1 MGRHSIKVKITLLLT
16 VIITSL
22 VVLLLILNSTLSEK
36 FYFSDKQE
44 CMLNTAT
51 SLPRFWKPPAMP
63 MKPPLCVKKLPAW
76 NMPPS
81 PPGGTANGSE
91 SQMSDSIEQLTGSA
105 AMSVIV
111 VNSDWTTVYSNINGE
126 QDMINRLLRS
136 IFNKD
141 VFGTSDSA
149 PQQNSNNENVPGDM
163 PDNNNPDK
171 GNLDNGSPDKNNP
184 KNKDDVSI
192 NMSDSGI
199 EESRDIMT
207 QTDLYTLQKVYDN
220 RLGDDYYE
228 LFGTLSNGDSIMLRM
243 ALQGIKDNVSISNTF
258 ITYVGIGIL
267 IIGVIAAY
275 IFSSYIT
282 KPIQQLSDIAERMS
296 NLDFDVKYHGKDKS
310 EIGVLGNS
318 MNNMSKKLEENIS
331 QLKSANKELQRDIDR
346 KVKME
351 EVRTEFLS
359 NVSHELKTPIALIQ
373 GYAEGLKEGI
383 SDDPE
388 SMDFYCG
395 VIIDEAGKMN
405 NMVKKLLTLNQ
416 IEFGNEELVM
426 ERFDI
431 IELITSIVNANELR
445 ASQKGIQIEFN
456 QRDEH
461 IDVWSDEYKIEEVV
475 TNYITNAINH
485 CDFENRIEV
494 SVERIG
500 DDVRVHVFNTGKNIP
515 EEDIPNIW
523 QKFYKV
529 DKARTREYGGNGI
542 GLSIVKAIMD
552 SYGKGFGVINKSNG
566 VEFWFDLDGKAMV

>member
-1 MGRHSIKVKITLLLT
+1 MMSGDRKEKKQNSKKQKNIRKFHSLKHQISVLFIGLLLVSIFSITLINGLFLERYYVSKKVEVLEEARTVLSQMNLDNLLKYDTDKDGEIENPSKAEEEVPDEIEHSSSRNNLTWIIVNEENSGYYYWGEANMAKMLRSKLFGYINDLDKDMEHSHILKQTEDGIIWQVHDRFAGMEYVECWGQYENGYYYLIRSPLESIKESAAISNNFYLFVG
-16 VIITSL
+16 VAIILISG
-22 VVLLLILNSTLSEK
+22 LLILLITNRITRPISELTRLSEK
-36 FYFSDKQE
+36 
-44 CMLNTAT
+44 
-51 SLPRFWKPPAMP
+51 
-63 MKPPLCVKKLPAW
+63 
-76 NMPPS
+76 
-81 PPGGTANGSE
+81 
-91 SQMSDSIEQLTGSA
+91 
-105 AMSVIV
+105 
-111 VNSDWTTVYSNINGE
+111 
-126 QDMINRLLRS
+126 
-136 IFNKD
+136 
-141 VFGTSDSA
+141 
-149 PQQNSNNENVPGDM
+149 
-163 PDNNNPDK
+163 
-171 GNLDNGSPDKNNP
+171 
-184 KNKDDVSI
+184 
-192 NMSDSGI
+192 
-199 EESRDIMT
+199 
-207 QTDLYTLQKVYDN
+207 
-220 RLGDDYYE
+220 
-228 LFGTLSNGDSIMLRM
+228 
-243 ALQGIKDNVSISNTF
+243 
-258 ITYVGIGIL
+258 
-267 IIGVIAAY
+267 
-275 IFSSYIT
+275 
-282 KPIQQLSDIAERMS
+282 MS

-388 SMDFYCG
+388 SMDFYCD

-494 SVERIG
+494 SVERVG

>member
-16 VIITSL
+16 IIITSL
-22 VVLLLILNSTLSEK
+22 VVLLLFINSTLSEK
-36 FYFSDKQE
+36 FYFSDKQD
-44 CMLNTAT
+44 CMLNAY
-51 SLPRFWKPPAMP
+51 SRINQIM
-63 MKPPLCVKKLPAW
+63 
-76 NMPPS
+76 NDYDS
-81 PPGGTANGSE
+81 GTVTE
-91 SQMSDSIEQLTGSA
+91 SWMNDSIEQITSSTA
-105 AMSVIV
+105 ISVIV
-111 VNSDWTTVYSNINGE
+111 VNSDWTTVYSNIKGE
-126 QDMINRLLRS
+126 QDMLNRLLRS

-141 VFGTSDSA
+141 VFEDSEA
-149 PQQNSNNENVPGDM
+149 GVRENISEDFKIEPEKEK
-163 PDNNNPDK
+163 DK
-171 GNLDNGSPDKNNP
+171 P
-184 KNKDDVSI
+184 KEDISI
-192 NMSDSGI
+192 NMSDSGF
-199 EESRDIMT
+199 EEKRDIIM

-220 RLGDDYYE
+220 RLSDDYYE
-228 LFGTLSNGDSIMLRM
+228 LWGTLSNGDSIMLRM
-243 ALQGIKDNVSISNTF
+243 AIQGIKDNVSISNKF
-258 ITYVGIGIL
+258 ITYIGILIL

-275 IFSSYIT
+275 IFSVYIT
-282 KPIQQLSDIAERMS
+282 KPIKQLSDIAERMS
-296 NLDFDVKYHGKDKS
+296 KFDFDVKYQGKDKS
-310 EIGVLGNS
+310 EIGLLGNS
-318 MNNMSKKLEENIS
+318 MNNMSKKLEENIA
-331 QLKSANKELQRDIDR
+331 QLKSANKELKRDIDR

-388 SMDFYCG
+388 SMEFYCD

-416 IEFGNEELVM
+416 IEFGNEELIM

-445 ASQKGIQIEFN
+445 AAQKGIHIRFE
-456 QRDEH
+456 QRNEH

-485 CDFENRIEV
+485 CDFEKKIEV
-494 SVERIG
+494 CVKTLG
-500 DDVRVHVFNTGKNIP
+500 DDVRVSVFNTGKNIP
-515 EEDIPNIW
+515 EADIPNIW

-552 SYGKGFGVINKSNG
+552 SYGKNFGVVNKSNG
-566 VEFWFDLDGKAMV
+566 VEFWFDLDGKVMI

>member
-44 CMLNTAT
+44 CMLNTYSKIDQIMSDYDAGN
-51 SLPRFWKPPAMP
+51 
-63 MKPPLCVKKLPAW
+63 V
-76 NMPPS
+76 
-81 PPGGTANGSE
+81 SE

-163 PDNNNPDK
+163 QDMSNPDNNNPDK
-171 GNLDNGSPDKNNP
+171 GNSDNGSPDKNNP
-184 KNKDDVSI
+184 KNKDDISI

-199 EESRDIMT
+199 EENRDIIT

-388 SMDFYCG
+388 SMDFYCD

-494 SVERIG
+494 YVERIG

>member
-1 MGRHSIKVKITLLLT
+1 MINEQIRDREVRLIGPDGEQIGVVSSREAQKIADEAGLDLVKIAPNAKPPVCKVIDYGKYRYDLARKEKDAKKKQKPVELQEIRLSPNIDTNDLNTKMNAAKKFLAKGNKVKITLRFRGREMAHMN
-16 VIITSL
+16 SSKH
-22 VVLLLILNSTLSEK
+22 IL
-36 FYFSDKQE
+36 
-44 CMLNTAT
+44 
-51 SLPRFWKPPAMP
+51 
-63 MKPPLCVKKLPAW
+63 
-76 NMPPS
+76 
-81 PPGGTANGSE
+81 
-91 SQMSDSIEQLTGSA
+91 
-105 AMSVIV
+105 
-111 VNSDWTTVYSNINGE
+111 
-126 QDMINRLLRS
+126 
-136 IFNKD
+136 
-141 VFGTSDSA
+141 
-149 PQQNSNNENVPGDM
+149 
-163 PDNNNPDK
+163 
-171 GNLDNGSPDKNNP
+171 
-184 KNKDDVSI
+184 DDLA
-192 NMSDSGI
+192 
-199 EESRDIMT
+199 E
-207 QTDLYTLQKVYDN
+207 
-220 RLGDDYYE
+220 
-228 LFGTLSNGDSIMLRM
+228 
-243 ALQGIKDNVSISNTF
+243 
-258 ITYVGIGIL
+258 
-267 IIGVIAAY
+267 
-275 IFSSYIT
+275 
-282 KPIQQLSDIAERMS
+282 QLSDIAERMS